1 MALDKM
7 GDPAATQQDPDTTT
21 STVFSAELSTINSQL
36 INHGWTKRPL
46 DLSAL
51 SAKDHNE
58 VVSVLFELLGSSMSN
73 VNNLEA
79 MATRHRTLQYEY
91 ERIQKSNNN
100 LKSTNVKLQQETN
113 GWKVRCAEV
122 EKRLTLEEAKTKE
135 LREEVQRGRK
145 ALEGVRVAA
154 QHDSKKVQ
162 MKLDKALSQL
172 SKQSDSQSQQKSSG
186 LVLLNPIPAG
196 RIQTVASTVSPLL
209 EQTLKDLTDI
219 RESLQEETEAFRTVV
234 VSTGNALREALAASQ
249 GKEPPARLMQSQ
261 FFTLNTSQLRQSHLV
276 QTSTFTFQSSSSTSH
291 PSIANT
297 RLQSLISEIHTKLL
311 DNAPPP
317 PPVMVDGMYAPTPEE
332 VEEQK
337 RIERERERI
346 KGNLE
351 DRIKDLEVELVCAKR
366 QEEESRRVVDEM
378 ARKELEA
385 ATAKGDMEGI
395 LAKQLDLMEIER
407 RAMRDSKE
415 SLEKERKQLEIEKQN
430 FIEERK
436 RSEMESLLS
445 MIPPQSIIT
454 QLDHLSE
461 DGEEEG
467 EGDVQID
474 SIPSSPGP
482 STYHA
487 HIPSSP
493 SPLSPLVHGKIRTPK
508 PKNYHTVTNRRKSLK
523 TKTPLSRLVL
533 EKAVRKKQAS
543 SSAADDIGSS
553 VLGVERGRKTNLVGS
568 SSQIG
573 RTMSPSRKGKER
585 STSSQG
591 VGQGRSFGLGN
602 PPKITSGGN
611 QARSSS
617 GSSTSTSSTSTSKGI
632 SSAFNRSSGPIG
644 GGAGA
649 LRSSTGSTAPARKVD
664 LNKVGGIG
672 PMAAKKAKGVWR

>member
-1 MALDKM
+1 M
-7 GDPAATQQDPDTTT
+7 GDSAAAQQDPDTTT

-58 VVSVLFELLGSSMSN
+58 VVSVLFELLGSSVSN

-100 LKSTNVKLQQETN
+100 LKVTNVRLQQETN
-113 GWKVRCAEV
+113 GWKVRCAEM

-172 SKQSDSQSQQKSSG
+172 SKQSESQSQQRSSG

-196 RIQTVASTVSPLL
+196 RIQPVASTVSPLL

-261 FFTLNTSQLRQSHLV
+261 FFTLNTSQLRQSHLS
-276 QTSTFTFQSSSSTSH
+276 QTSTSTFQSSSSTSH

-297 RLQSLISEIHTKLL
+297 RLQSLISEIRTKLL

-317 PPVMVDGMYAPTPEE
+317 PPVMVDGVYAPGPEE

-395 LAKQLDLMEIER
+395 LAKQLDLIEIER
-407 RAMRDSKE
+407 RAMKDGKE
-415 SLEKERKQLEIEKQN
+415 RLEKERKQLEIDKQT
-430 FIEERK
+430 FIEERR
-436 RSEMESLLS
+436 RSEMEAILS
-445 MIPPQSIIT
+445 MIPPSIPSSTNQSPANA
-454 QLDHLSE
+454 
-461 DGEEEG
+461 EEER
-467 EGDVQID
+467 EEDVQIT
-474 SIPSSPGP
+474 IPSSPGP

-493 SPLSPLVHGKIRTPK
+493 SPLSPLVHGRIRTPK
-508 PKNYHTVTNRRKSLK
+508 PKNHHTVTNRRKSLK

-533 EKAVRKKQAS
+533 EKAVRQKQAS

-553 VLGVERGRKTNLVGS
+553 VLGVERGRKTNLVAS
-568 SSQIG
+568 SSQTG
-573 RTMSPSRKGKER
+573 RTISPSRKGKER

-591 VGQGRSFGLGN
+591 VGQGRSLRLGN
-602 PPKITSGGN
+602 PPKILSGGN
-611 QARSSS
+611 KARSSS
-617 GSSTSTSSTSTSKGI
+617 GSSTSTSSTSTSKGT
-632 SSAFNRSSGPIG
+632 SSASKRSSGPIG

-649 LRSSTGSTAPARKVD
+649 LRSSMGSTAPARKVD
-664 LNKVGGIG
+664 LNKVGGVG

>member
-1 MALDKM
+1 M
-7 GDPAATQQDPDTTT
+7 GDSAAAQQDPDTTA

-36 INHGWTKRPL
+36 INHGWTKCPL

-58 VVSVLFELLGSSMSN
+58 VVSVLFELLGSSVSN

-100 LKSTNVKLQQETN
+100 LKVTNVKLQQETN

-135 LREEVQRGRK
+135 LREEVQRDRK

-172 SKQSDSQSQQKSSG
+172 SKQSESQSQQRSSG
-186 LVLLNPIPAG
+186 LVLLNPIPASK
-196 RIQTVASTVSPLL
+196 IQPVASTVSPLL

-261 FFTLNTSQLRQSHLV
+261 FFTLNTSQLRQSHLS
-276 QTSTFTFQSSSSTSH
+276 QTSTSTFQSSSSISH

-297 RLQSLISEIHTKLL
+297 RLQSLISEIRTKLL
-311 DNAPPP
+311 DKAPPP
-317 PPVMVDGMYAPTPEE
+317 PPVMVDWVYARSPEE
-332 VEEQK
+332 MEEQK

-407 RAMRDSKE
+407 KAMKDGRE
-415 SLEKERKQLEIEKQN
+415 RLEKERKQLEIDKQT
-430 FIEERK
+430 FIEERR
-436 RSEMESLLS
+436 RSEMEAILS
-445 MIPPQSIIT
+445 MIPPSISSSTNQSPANA
-454 QLDHLSE
+454 
-461 DGEEEG
+461 EEER
-467 EGDVQID
+467 EEDVQID

-493 SPLSPLVHGKIRTPK
+493 SPLSPLVHGKNRTPK
-508 PKNYHTVTNRRKSLK
+508 PKNHHTVTNRRKSLK

-533 EKAVRKKQAS
+533 EKAVRQKQAS

-553 VLGVERGRKTNLVGS
+553 VLGPERGRKTNLISS

-573 RTMSPSRKGKER
+573 RTLSPSRKGKER
-585 STSSQG
+585 STSTQG
-591 VGQGRSFGLGN
+591 VGQGRSLGLGN
-602 PPKITSGGN
+602 PPKILSGGN
-611 QARSSS
+611 KARSSS
-617 GSSTSTSSTSTSKGI
+617 GSSTSTSSTSTSKGT
-632 SSAFNRSSGPIG
+632 SSASKRSSGPIG
-644 GGAGA
+644 AGAGA
-649 LRSSTGSTAPARKVD
+649 LRSSAGSTAPARKVD
-664 LNKVGGIG
+664 LDKVGGIG